1 MGCDPPMEL
10 EIRLFASLRERAGAE
25 QLRLVGLPAECTVA
39 QAKGEL
45 EQRHPELGSLGH
57 VRGVL
62 GTRYVPDGTVLD
74 GQEPLHLLPPVSGG

>member
-1 MGCDPPMEL
+1 MEL